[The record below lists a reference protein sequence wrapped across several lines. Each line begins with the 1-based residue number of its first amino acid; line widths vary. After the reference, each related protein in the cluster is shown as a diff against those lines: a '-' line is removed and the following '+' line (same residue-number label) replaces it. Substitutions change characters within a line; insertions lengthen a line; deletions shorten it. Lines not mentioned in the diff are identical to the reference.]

1 MAISGSTEPS
11 ADLLSKKELL
21 KIVAERRVAE
31 FLPGEWESLK
41 PGSGYDFEGL
51 REFGPGDPI
60 SQIDWLTRAR
70 TGKLYVREF
79 LAESHYNLM
88 LILDLSTS
96 MAWGRKTSLMDTI
109 AVSLAW
115 SALTT
120 NNTFGLLLWADE
132 LIFYLPPG
140 TGLEHFTTLVTALVH
155 HQPQHKS
162 SFTLSACINYL
173 KKLPFQSLTFLL
185 SDLLNPLDGADLLIA
200 GHEIKVLQ
208 LLEEVE
214 KEMPDNLSGL
224 IDCVDPE
231 TGNEYLLDLG
241 RWPGYNRS
249 MTKFLKQIKE
259 QLTHAGIPSTTITPA
274 DNFVTKINTLGR
286 LPPAADRIRHQIR
299 Q

>member
-1 MAISGSTEPS
+1 MAAAESSKAS
-11 ADLLSKKELL
+11 ARLLSKRELI
-21 KIVAERRVAE
+21 KIVADKRVAE

-88 LILDLSTS
+88 LVLDFSTS
-96 MAWGRKTSLMDTI
+96 MAWGRKPSLMNTI

-115 SALTT
+115 SALKT
-120 NNTFGLLLWADE
+120 NNTFGLMLWADG
-132 LIFYLPPG
+132 LIHYLPPR
-140 TGLEHFTTLVTALVH
+140 TGFKHFTALVTALID
-155 HQPQHKS
+155 HQPRPES
-162 SFTLSACINYL
+162 SFTLTHCINYL

-185 SDLLNPLDGADLLIA
+185 SDLLDPLPEADLMAA

-214 KEMPDNLSGL
+214 KELPRELSGL
-224 IDCVDPE
+224 LNCVDAE
-231 TGNEYLLDLG
+231 TDSEYLLDLG
-241 RWPGYNRS
+241 RSSHYNRR
-249 MTKFLKQIKE
+249 MAAFLKQLKE
-259 QLTHAGIPSTTITPA
+259 KLTRTGISSTVITPA
-274 DNFVTKINTLGR
+274 DNFVDKINILNRPTAGL
-286 LPPAADRIRHQIR
+286 IR
-299 Q
+299 